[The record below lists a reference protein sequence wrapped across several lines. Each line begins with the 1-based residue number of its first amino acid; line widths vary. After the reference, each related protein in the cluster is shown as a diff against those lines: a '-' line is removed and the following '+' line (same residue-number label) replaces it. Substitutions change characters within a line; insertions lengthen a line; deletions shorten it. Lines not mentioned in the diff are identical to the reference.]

1 MWLVRKLDDWNLL
14 PHAFTRP
21 DPMYAS
27 AFIANLGSLKLDAA
41 YHHHYEYGNIPI
53 FVTVGRVHDAV
64 VARADVTVG
73 TRKEVVLKWNFDE
86 RIEDGLYA
94 ARALELL
101 RARLAAPPPT
111 DSP

>member
-1 MWLVRKLDDWNLL
+1 
-14 PHAFTRP
+14 
-21 DPMYAS
+21 MYAS

-64 VARADVTVG
+64 VARADGTVG